1 MADSYSHKTLVGDSI
16 RSGDKSG
23 VPSPAA
29 SLKRTNSS
37 GGGGPIDMEPSTTTN
52 NLGEAKLVE
61 NQDPTK
67 PVERKDRYLH
77 GKQLVFVHIGLLTVV
92 FLAALDQSIVSTAI
106 PRISSEFNALK
117 RISWIVSAF
126 FLTQAGL
133 LLFWGRVLRIVST
146 KYVYLI
152 AVVIFETGSLLCAVA
167 PSMNVLIL
175 GRAIQ
180 GVGGGGGIISGLTL
194 VTEIAVLSVRPI
206 LMATF
211 GATFGLA
218 AAFGPLIGGE
228 FTDKAT
234 WRWCFYVNLPLGGFA
249 IASAGFLLPVHPPIG
264 ASEHGPRP
272 PLLKQWLNLDWIGA
286 ILSLGMVTTLIL
298 PLQWGGIERE
308 WNDRLVIILFVISGI
323 LFIAFGFWEYR
334 QGSDKALMPIS
345 MLLNRTQ
352 LAGGFAMFF
361 FMATH
366 LNAIYHIPF
375 YYQSKGRSASQSG
388 VDLLPYVLAMVV
400 GSLGSGA
407 IAKRT
412 GRYWPFLMV
421 GPVVAASASG
431 VMFTITAHTKSST
444 LIGYQIWLG
453 LGVGIVFQLPLLA
466 IQAEWANRPDIIPMA
481 TSLQMFFQY
490 LGAVCGTSLT
500 GAIFGNELHRALLDS
515 QITIPEDVI
524 KAVRASVTVVFRLD
538 QALQQPVIDAYVK
551 GLDATFLFGAPAM
564 AVAMACCLFVRNWNM
579 HERGKLA
586 IKELELQEGLRVER
600 EEKKMAE
607 MEHVSVV
614 AANASGGATPTT
626 PSPPHDGKEAK
637 SLNGVV

>member
-264 ASEHGPRP
+264 ASEDGPRP

-352 LAGGFAMFF
+352 LD
-361 FMATH
+361 TH
-366 LNAIYHIPF
+366 WVSNLV
-375 YYQSKGRSASQSG
+375 G
-388 VDLLPYVLAMVV
+388 V
-400 GSLGSGA
+400 GS
-407 IAKRT
+407 
-412 GRYWPFLMV
+412 RYCLPVTFAGHPSRV
-421 GPVVAASASG
+421 G
-431 VMFTITAHTKSST
+431 
-444 LIGYQIWLG
+444 Q
-453 LGVGIVFQLPLLA
+453 
-466 IQAEWANRPDIIPMA
+466 
-481 TSLQMFFQY
+481 
-490 LGAVCGTSLT
+490 
-500 GAIFGNELHRALLDS
+500 
-515 QITIPEDVI
+515 
-524 KAVRASVTVVFRLD
+524 
-538 QALQQPVIDAYVK
+538 
-551 GLDATFLFGAPAM
+551 
-564 AVAMACCLFVRNWNM
+564 
-579 HERGKLA
+579 
-586 IKELELQEGLRVER
+586 
-600 EEKKMAE
+600 
-607 MEHVSVV
+607 
-614 AANASGGATPTT
+614 
-626 PSPPHDGKEAK
+626 
-637 SLNGVV
+637 

>member
-1 MADSYSHKTLVGDSI
+1 
-16 RSGDKSG
+16 
-23 VPSPAA
+23 
-29 SLKRTNSS
+29 
-37 GGGGPIDMEPSTTTN
+37 
-52 NLGEAKLVE
+52 
-61 NQDPTK
+61 
-67 PVERKDRYLH
+67 
-77 GKQLVFVHIGLLTVV
+77 
-92 FLAALDQSIVSTAI
+92 
-106 PRISSEFNALK
+106 
-117 RISWIVSAF
+117 
-126 FLTQAGL
+126 
-133 LLFWGRVLRIVST
+133 
-146 KYVYLI
+146 
-152 AVVIFETGSLLCAVA
+152 
-167 PSMNVLIL
+167 
-175 GRAIQ
+175 
-180 GVGGGGGIISGLTL
+180 
-194 VTEIAVLSVRPI
+194 
-206 LMATF
+206 MATF

-228 FTDKAT
+228 FTDKVS
-234 WRWCFYVNLPLGGFA
+234 WRWCFYINLPLGGFA

-264 ASEHGPRP
+264 TLEGEPRP

-308 WNDRLVIILFVISGI
+308 WNDKVVIALFVVSGI

-334 QGSDKALMPIS
+334 QGSEKALMPVS

-421 GPVVAASASG
+421 GPVVAATASG
-431 VMFTITAHTKSST
+431 VMFTVTAHTKSST

-466 IQAEWANRPDIIPMA
+466 IQAEWADRPDIIPMA

-490 LGAVCGTSLT
+490 LGALDTDVPSSLLFVDRLT
-500 GAIFGNELHRALLDS
+500 GAIFGNELHRALNES
-515 QITIPEDVI
+515 QIHIPEDVI
-524 KAVRASVTVVFRLD
+524 KAVRASVTVVFSLKPD
-538 QALQQPVIDAYVK
+538 LQGPVIDAYVK
-551 GLDATFLFGAPAM
+551 GLVATFLFGAPAM

-579 HERGKLA
+579 HERGKVA
-586 IKELELQEGLRVER
+586 IKEMELQEGLRAEK
-600 EEKKMAE
+600 EEKLAAE

-614 AANASGGATPTT
+614 PATENGAASATPSST
-626 PSPPHDGKEAK
+626 PREAK
-637 SLNGVV
+637 FSNGKHDEKEYKSLDAIV

>member
-37 GGGGPIDMEPSTTTN
+37 GGGPIDMEPSTTTN

-264 ASEHGPRP
+264 ASEDGPRP